1 MTAGF
6 REFGRHNSPNSRQ
19 DNTVQHD
26 TQQALAFIN
35 QGRLQE
41 AEAIYKGLIQQG
53 VGSHVIFGNLGGICI
68 MQGRYQEAATFLRQ
82 ALSIQPDFPDALGN
96 LGIALRNQGDL
107 DAAVASYRKALAIKP
122 NFPDALTNL
131 GDALKEQGDPDAA
144 VASYRQALHLK
155 PNYPE
160 ALNGLG
166 AALWEQDNPDAA
178 IASYRKAL
186 NLKPNYPEALNGLG
200 VALWEQD
207 NPDAAIASYRKAL
220 NLKPNSPETLNNL
233 GTALGEQGDLEA
245 AIDAYQKAL
254 ALKPQYPEAL
264 SNLGNV
270 LTKQGRPEAAIDA
283 YQKALAIKP
292 DFTDALSNLGK
303 AFKDQGKMDAA
314 IDSYQKA
321 LAIRPDSKE
330 LLLGLAS
337 TLPETGDLQTA
348 VELARKAVSLDPDDG
363 SSHLSLALWLFL
375 SGDYSEG
382 WQEYK
387 WRFAANKILHS
398 HALPK
403 LEEWDGNNHT
413 PGERLVVIS
422 EQGLGDTLQFMRYIP
437 YLNTMGIEVCFCA
450 QPKLHGLIQ
459 TSGLTTTLCDPDT
472 ASGFTTGKWISLLS
486 LPAYLKVG
494 PHNPLTD
501 TAYLKAPQ
509 PQVLHW
515 KQKLA
520 AEHGPVI
527 GLNWQGNPQAEKD
540 GHLKGRS
547 LPLAALAPLTQA
559 TAASFLSLQK
569 GPGSEQLMDCS
580 FKHRFVACQ
589 EEINQTW
596 DFLDTAAIVVNCDL
610 IITVDTA
617 VAHLAAGLGKPTWL
631 LLKRVPDWR
640 WGMEGDTSFWYPSM
654 RLFRQRERGNWVAV
668 MERVVEALKTLPIK
682 EAEPI
687 KTTSPPLGQADDIH
701 HAQYE
706 GEQQALAFINQG
718 RLQEAEAIYKR
729 LIQQGAGSHVVFG
742 NLGAICVMQ
751 GKHQEAATFLR
762 QALAIQPDFPN
773 ALGNLGIALKNQ
785 GDLDAAVAS
794 YRKALAMKP
803 DFPDA
808 LANLGDALK
817 EQGDLDAAVASY
829 RQALNL
835 KPNYPEALNSLGVA
849 LWEQDH
855 PEAAIASYRK
865 ALELKPNY
873 PEVLNSLGVALV
885 DQGNLEAAI
894 TSHRKAVSLDHEN
907 PDYHYNL
914 ASFLLLSGDYDN
926 GWEEYEWRLQKKV
939 GALRARPPTPQ
950 WNGHHLS
957 SEETLMLVSE
967 QGLEDTLQFMRY
979 VPYLKTF
986 CPGMDVAFCAQPKL
1000 HDLILCSGITPR
1012 VHTPEEANAFTAG
1025 KWLPLLS
1032 LPRHLKVSPS
1042 QPLVQTPYIKV
1053 PAEKVHHWQRRLATE
1068 ERPIIGIHWQGNRES
1083 EQIFGNSS
1091 RLAPLRRSRSLPL
1104 EAFAPIS
1111 AATAATFLSLQKGD
1125 GTEQLDHCPFRHR
1138 FVACQDEINRIWD
1151 FAETA
1156 AMVANCDLIITNDTA
1171 LAHLAGGMGKTTW
1184 LLLKKVP
1191 DWRWGMEGDTTF
1203 WYPSMR
1209 FFRQR
1214 ERGNWAEVMERVVE
1228 ALKAPPA
1235 PFEAPGRDG
1244 VERVVEAL
1252 KAPPALQ
1259 LEPPVPAET
1268 TLPTPG
1274 QDDDIHHH
1282 QYEGE
1287 QQALALINQGQLQE
1301 AEAIYKRLIQ
1311 QGIKSHLVFGNLGA
1325 ICTMQGRNQEA
1336 ITFLREALAIQP
1348 DFPDALGN
1356 LGIALKN
1363 QGDPD
1368 AAVASYRQA
1377 LDLKPNYPEALNAL
1391 GVALWEQDN
1400 LEAAIASYRKALELK
1415 PNYPEALNGLGV
1427 ALWEQGNPEAAIVS
1441 YRKALDL
1448 KPNDPETLNNLGIAL
1463 GEQGDLDA
1471 AVDAYQKALAL
1482 KPKDPEALS
1491 NLGNVLTKQGR
1502 PEAAIDAYQKAL
1514 AIKPDFT
1521 DALSNL
1527 GKAFKDQGKMDAAIA
1542 SYRKALALRPDS
1554 QELLLNLAA
1563 ALSET
1568 GDLQTAIELAR
1579 EAVSLDPDDASGH
1592 LGLAIW
1598 LFLSGDYGNGWNEYE
1613 WRHKA
1618 KYGSPPLAYPPVP
1631 QWHGKNLPSGDTLM
1645 LVSEGGLGDTLQFMR
1660 YVPYLNK
1667 LGMDV
1672 AFCAQPKLHDLI
1684 LSSGIGTRVHTPA
1697 EAKVF
1702 TAGTWLPLL
1711 SLPRHLKVTPLN
1723 PLVQTPYIKVPAEK
1737 IHHWQEKLATE
1748 KRPIIGIHWRGNR
1761 ESEKISHNRQD
1772 LIPLRKSRSL
1782 PLGAF
1787 APISA
1792 ATTATFLSLQKGG
1805 GAEELDHCPFRHRFV
1820 ACQDEINQ
1828 IWDFAET
1835 AAMVANCDLIITND
1849 TALAHLAGGM
1859 GKTTWLLLK
1868 KVPDWRW
1875 GMDGDTTFWYPSM
1888 HLFRQR
1894 ESGNWAEVM
1903 ERVVEALKVPP
1914 TKGAES
1920 LVPVKTTSVPV
1931 KTTSHKSRQ
1940 VDDIHHAQHKED
1952 KQQAL
1957 AFINQGRLQEAEAVY
1972 KRLIQQGAG
1981 NHLVFGNLG
1990 AICIMQGKHQEATT
2004 FLKQALAIK
2013 PDFPDA
2019 LANLGVAL
2027 KNQGNLDAAVAS
2039 YRQALNL
2046 KPNYPEALNNL
2057 GDALK
2062 EQGNLDAAVASYRQ
2076 ALNLKPNY
2084 PEALANLGAALGEQ
2098 GDRDAAVVCF
2108 RKALDLKPDAPEVL
2122 YNLGLALWE
2131 QGNLNAAIVSYR
2143 QALDLKPNCPK
2154 YLNNLG
2160 LALSDQGN
2168 PEASAFFYRKT
2179 ISLDH
2184 RNSGYHYGLA
2194 YALLLSGDYDNGWQE
2209 YEWRL
2214 KKQDFRFHAH
2224 PPVPQWHGQ
2233 NHSPGETLMLVSEQ
2247 GLGDTLQFMRYVPY
2261 LKTLFPDLDVAF
2273 CAQTKLHSLIL
2284 CSGITPRVHTPEE
2297 ANAFISGKWL
2307 PLLSLP
2313 RHLKVSPSQPLVQ
2326 ASYIKAPAERVHH
2339 WQEKLATEKRPIIG
2353 IHWQGQNYLERIG
2366 NRLRPTLLWKSR
2378 SFPLEAFAPIS
2389 AATAATFLSLQK
2401 GDGAEQLDHCSFRH
2415 RFVVCQDE
2423 MNQIWDFVETAA
2435 MVANC
2440 DLIITNDTALAHL
2453 AGGMGQP
2460 TWLLLNKGSEWRWG
2474 MEGDT
2479 TFWYLSM
2486 RLFRQREWG
2495 NWAEVMERVARALEA
2510 LPGDQNYN

>member
-53 VGSHVIFGNLGGICI
+53 VGSHVICGNLGGICI

-233 GTALGEQGDLEA
+233 GIALGEQGDLDA
-245 AIDAYQKAL
+245 AVDAYQKAL
-254 ALKPQYPEAL
+254 ALKPKDPEAL

-515 KQKLA
+515 QQKLA

-640 WGMEGDTSFWYPSM
+640 WGMEGDTTFWYPSM

-668 MERVVEALKTLPIK
+668 MERVVEALK
-682 EAEPI
+682 A
-687 KTTSPPLGQADDIH
+687 
-701 HAQYE
+701 
-706 GEQQALAFINQG
+706 
-718 RLQEAEAIYKR
+718 
-729 LIQQGAGSHVVFG
+729 
-742 NLGAICVMQ
+742 
-751 GKHQEAATFLR
+751 
-762 QALAIQPDFPN
+762 
-773 ALGNLGIALKNQ
+773 
-785 GDLDAAVAS
+785 
-794 YRKALAMKP
+794 
-803 DFPDA
+803 
-808 LANLGDALK
+808 
-817 EQGDLDAAVASY
+817 
-829 RQALNL
+829 
-835 KPNYPEALNSLGVA
+835 
-849 LWEQDH
+849 
-855 PEAAIASYRK
+855 
-865 ALELKPNY
+865 
-873 PEVLNSLGVALV
+873 
-885 DQGNLEAAI
+885 
-894 TSHRKAVSLDHEN
+894 
-907 PDYHYNL
+907 
-914 ASFLLLSGDYDN
+914 
-926 GWEEYEWRLQKKV
+926 
-939 GALRARPPTPQ
+939 
-950 WNGHHLS
+950 
-957 SEETLMLVSE
+957 
-967 QGLEDTLQFMRY
+967 
-979 VPYLKTF
+979 
-986 CPGMDVAFCAQPKL
+986 
-1000 HDLILCSGITPR
+1000 
-1012 VHTPEEANAFTAG
+1012 
-1025 KWLPLLS
+1025 
-1032 LPRHLKVSPS
+1032 
-1042 QPLVQTPYIKV
+1042 
-1053 PAEKVHHWQRRLATE
+1053 
-1068 ERPIIGIHWQGNRES
+1068 
-1083 EQIFGNSS
+1083 
-1091 RLAPLRRSRSLPL
+1091 
-1104 EAFAPIS
+1104 
-1111 AATAATFLSLQKGD
+1111 
-1125 GTEQLDHCPFRHR
+1125 
-1138 FVACQDEINRIWD
+1138 
-1151 FAETA
+1151 
-1156 AMVANCDLIITNDTA
+1156 
-1171 LAHLAGGMGKTTW
+1171 
-1184 LLLKKVP
+1184 
-1191 DWRWGMEGDTTF
+1191 
-1203 WYPSMR
+1203 
-1209 FFRQR
+1209 
-1214 ERGNWAEVMERVVE
+1214 
-1228 ALKAPPA
+1228 
-1235 PFEAPGRDG
+1235 
-1244 VERVVEAL
+1244 
-1252 KAPPALQ
+1252 
-1259 LEPPVPAET
+1259 
-1268 TLPTPG
+1268 
-1274 QDDDIHHH
+1274 
-1282 QYEGE
+1282 
-1287 QQALALINQGQLQE
+1287 
-1301 AEAIYKRLIQ
+1301 
-1311 QGIKSHLVFGNLGA
+1311 
-1325 ICTMQGRNQEA
+1325 
-1336 ITFLREALAIQP
+1336 
-1348 DFPDALGN
+1348 
-1356 LGIALKN
+1356 
-1363 QGDPD
+1363 
-1368 AAVASYRQA
+1368 
-1377 LDLKPNYPEALNAL
+1377 
-1391 GVALWEQDN
+1391 
-1400 LEAAIASYRKALELK
+1400 
-1415 PNYPEALNGLGV
+1415 
-1427 ALWEQGNPEAAIVS
+1427 
-1441 YRKALDL
+1441 
-1448 KPNDPETLNNLGIAL
+1448 
-1463 GEQGDLDA
+1463 
-1471 AVDAYQKALAL
+1471 
-1482 KPKDPEALS
+1482 
-1491 NLGNVLTKQGR
+1491 
-1502 PEAAIDAYQKAL
+1502 
-1514 AIKPDFT
+1514 
-1521 DALSNL
+1521 
-1527 GKAFKDQGKMDAAIA
+1527 
-1542 SYRKALALRPDS
+1542 
-1554 QELLLNLAA
+1554 
-1563 ALSET
+1563 
-1568 GDLQTAIELAR
+1568 
-1579 EAVSLDPDDASGH
+1579 
-1592 LGLAIW
+1592 
-1598 LFLSGDYGNGWNEYE
+1598 
-1613 WRHKA
+1613 
-1618 KYGSPPLAYPPVP
+1618 
-1631 QWHGKNLPSGDTLM
+1631 
-1645 LVSEGGLGDTLQFMR
+1645 
-1660 YVPYLNK
+1660 
-1667 LGMDV
+1667 
-1672 AFCAQPKLHDLI
+1672 
-1684 LSSGIGTRVHTPA
+1684 
-1697 EAKVF
+1697 
-1702 TAGTWLPLL
+1702 
-1711 SLPRHLKVTPLN
+1711 
-1723 PLVQTPYIKVPAEK
+1723 
-1737 IHHWQEKLATE
+1737 
-1748 KRPIIGIHWRGNR
+1748 
-1761 ESEKISHNRQD
+1761 
-1772 LIPLRKSRSL
+1772 
-1782 PLGAF
+1782 
-1787 APISA
+1787 
-1792 ATTATFLSLQKGG
+1792 
-1805 GAEELDHCPFRHRFV
+1805 
-1820 ACQDEINQ
+1820 
-1828 IWDFAET
+1828 
-1835 AAMVANCDLIITND
+1835 
-1849 TALAHLAGGM
+1849 
-1859 GKTTWLLLK
+1859 
-1868 KVPDWRW
+1868 
-1875 GMDGDTTFWYPSM
+1875 
-1888 HLFRQR
+1888 
-1894 ESGNWAEVM
+1894 
-1903 ERVVEALKVPP
+1903 PP

-1920 LVPVKTTSVPV
+1920 LVPV

-1957 AFINQGRLQEAEAVY
+1957 AFINQGRLQEAEAIY
-1972 KRLIQQGAG
+1972 KRLIQKGAA

-1990 AICIMQGKHQEATT
+1990 AICIMQGRHQEATT
-2004 FLKQALAIK
+2004 FLKEALAIK

-2062 EQGNLDAAVASYRQ
+2062 EQGNLDTAVVSYRQ

-2098 GDRDAAVVCF
+2098 GNVDAAVVCF

-2122 YNLGLALWE
+2122 YNLGLAFWE
-2131 QGNLNAAIVSYR
+2131 QGNLDAAIVSYR

-2313 RHLKVSPSQPLVQ
+2313 RHLKVSPAQPLVQ